1 MTRCVLRYDNQHD
14 PFRSILNTE
23 EQVRQMSFLR
33 AAYAALVG
41 KNRLRRIFADVAPVV
56 ILSLV
61 ALSCAT
67 NPGPS
72 ASNHVAYVTLPQY
85 GSVLLLNINGA
96 HGYVS
101 KGAQTPIVEG
111 TTPTGL
117 ALLPSKKFLY
127 TANSFGDSISLY
139 TVNGDGTLTLNQ
151 NPTPAGSGPHSA
163 VIDPSGS
170 YLLVT
175 NSLSNNISVFQI
187 DSSTGALSQVQG
199 SPFYANASPTEIA
212 FTHSGQFLYVTNPGL
227 GTVTGFSFANGVL
240 TQVPNSPFFSG
251 AGAAALTVDA
261 SDSFLYVVN
270 PSATNPTLPNTTG
283 NIAGFN
289 IGSNGSLTP
298 ITGSPFASVQ
308 GSGPSA
314 ITIDPSD
321 RFVYA
326 VTPQSSA
333 SIWCFSIDPLSGQ
346 LTEVAGSPFNLAG
359 GGLFALFDPAGN
371 FLFIGNQSAHA
382 IEAYT
387 YDIDSGTL
395 TLITGSPFSTTV
407 PPGNMALSE

>member
-1 MTRCVLRYDNQHD
+1 
-14 PFRSILNTE
+14 
-23 EQVRQMSFLR
+23 MSFSR
-33 AAYAALVG
+33 AAHAALVG
-41 KNRLRRIFADVAPVV
+41 KNRLRRIFINVAPVA
-56 ILSLV
+56 ILTLIT
-61 ALSCAT
+61 LSCAT
-67 NPGPS
+67 NPSQS
-72 ASNHVAYVTLPQY
+72 AFNHVAYVTLPQY
-85 GSVLLLNINGA
+85 GSVLTMNINGA
-96 HGYVS
+96 HGFIS
-101 KGAQTPIVEG
+101 LGAQTPIVNG

-127 TANSFGDSISLY
+127 TANSFGDNISLY
-139 TVNGDGTLTLNQ
+139 NVNGDGTLTLSQ
-151 NPTPAGSGPHSA
+151 SATPAGSGPHAA

-187 DSSTGALSQVQG
+187 DSSSGALTEVQG
-199 SPFYANASPTEIA
+199 SPFYANASPSELVFA
-212 FTHSGQFLYVTNPGL
+212 GPFVYVTNPGL

-251 AGAAALTVDA
+251 AGASALVVSGDTY
-261 SDSFLYVVN
+261 LYVVN

-289 IGSNGSLTP
+289 IGSDGSLTT
-298 ITGSPFASVQ
+298 IVGSPFASVA

-314 ITIDPSD
+314 ITVDPFN

-326 VTPQSSA
+326 VTPQASA
-333 SIWCFSIDPLSGQ
+333 SIWCFSIGPLNGQ

-371 FLFIGNQSAHA
+371 FLFIGSQSAHA
-382 IEAYT
+382 IQAYT
-387 YDIDSGTL
+387 YNIDSGTL
-395 TLITGSPFSTTV
+395 TLVTGSPFSTKV
-407 PPGNMALSE
+407 PPGKMALSE

>member
-1 MTRCVLRYDNQHD
+1 LRYDNQHD

-33 AAYAALVG
+33 AAHAALVG
-41 KNRLRRIFADVAPVV
+41 KNRLRRIFVDVAPVV
-56 ILSLV
+56 ILTLI

-67 NPGPS
+67 NPGQS

-85 GSVLLLNINGA
+85 GSVLLLNIDGA
-96 HGYVS
+96 HGYIS

-127 TANSFGDSISLY
+127 TANSFGDNISLY

-163 VIDPSGS
+163 VIDPSGN

-175 NSLSNNISVFQI
+175 NSLSNNVSVFQI
-187 DSSTGALSQVQG
+187 NSSSGALSEVNG
-199 SPFYANASPTEIA
+199 SPFYANASPSEMI
-212 FTHSGQFLYVTNPGL
+212 FTYSGQFVYVTNPGL

-240 TQVPNSPFFSG
+240 TQLPNSPFFSG
-251 AGAAALTVDA
+251 AGASALVDA

-270 PSATNPTLPNTTG
+270 PSASNPTLPNTTG
-283 NIAGFN
+283 NITGFN
-289 IGSNGSLTP
+289 IGSDGSLTT
-298 ITGSPFASVQ
+298 IAGSPFASVE

-314 ITIDPSD
+314 IAVDPFT

-333 SIWCFSIDPLSGQ
+333 SIWCFSIGPLNGQ

-359 GGLFALFDPAGN
+359 GGLFALFDPAGS
-371 FLFIGNQSAHA
+371 FLYLGNQAAHA

-387 YDIDSGTL
+387 YNIDSGAL
-395 TLITGSPFSTTV
+395 TLITGSPFVIPV
-407 PPGNMALSE
+407 PPGKMALSE

>member
-1 MTRCVLRYDNQHD
+1 
-14 PFRSILNTE
+14 
-23 EQVRQMSFLR
+23 MSFLR
-33 AAYAALVG
+33 AAHAALVG
-41 KNRLRRIFADVAPVV
+41 KNRLRRIFVDAAPVV
-56 ILSLV
+56 ILALI
-61 ALSCAT
+61 ALSCAN
-67 NPGPS
+67 NPSRS

-85 GSVLLLNINGA
+85 GSVLLLNIDGA
-96 HGYVS
+96 HGYIS

-117 ALLPSKKFLY
+117 ALLPSRKFLY
-127 TANSFGDSISLY
+127 TANSFGDNISLY

-151 NPTPAGSGPHSA
+151 TPTPAGSAPISA
-163 VIDPSGS
+163 VIDPSGT

-187 DSSTGALSQVQG
+187 DSSNGALSQVNG
-199 SPFYANASPTEIA
+199 SPFYANASPTEMI
-212 FTHSGQFLYVTNPGL
+212 FTHSGQFVYVTNPGL
-227 GTVTGFSFANGVL
+227 GTVTGFSFASGVL
-240 TQVPNSPFFSG
+240 TQVPGSPFSSG

-270 PSATNPTLPNTTG
+270 PSATNPTLPQTTG
-283 NIAGFN
+283 NIAGFS
-289 IGSNGSLTP
+289 ITANGSLTT
-298 ITGSPFASVQ
+298 IAGSPFASVE

-314 ITIDPSD
+314 ITVDPLS

-333 SIWCFSIDPLSGQ
+333 SIWCFNIDPLSGQ

-359 GGLFALFDPAGN
+359 GGLFAQFDPAGN
-371 FLFIGNQSAHA
+371 FLYIGNQSAHA

-387 YDIDSGTL
+387 YNVDSGTL
-395 TLITGSPFSTTV
+395 TLITGSPFTTGV
-407 PPGNMALSE
+407 PPGNIALSE

>member
-1 MTRCVLRYDNQHD
+1 
-14 PFRSILNTE
+14 
-23 EQVRQMSFLR
+23 
-33 AAYAALVG
+33 
-41 KNRLRRIFADVAPVV
+41 
-56 ILSLV
+56 
-61 ALSCAT
+61 
-67 NPGPS
+67 
-72 ASNHVAYVTLPQY
+72 
-85 GSVLLLNINGA
+85 
-96 HGYVS
+96 
-101 KGAQTPIVEG
+101 
-111 TTPTGL
+111 L
-117 ALLPSKKFLY
+117 ALLPSRKFLY
-127 TANSFGDSISLY
+127 TANSFGDNVSLY

-163 VIDPSGS
+163 VIDPSGN

-187 DSSTGALSQVQG
+187 NSSSGALSQVSG
-199 SPFYANASPTEIA
+199 SPFYANASPAEIL
-212 FTHSGQFLYVTNPGL
+212 FTHSGQFVYVTNPGL

-240 TQVPNSPFFSG
+240 TQVPGSPFFSG
-251 AGAAALTVDA
+251 AGAAALTDDA

-270 PSATNPTLPNTTG
+270 PSATNPSLPNTTG

-289 IGSNGSLTP
+289 ITANGSLTT
-298 ITGSPFASVQ
+298 IAGSPFASVA

-314 ITIDPSD
+314 ITIDPFS

-333 SIWCFSIDPLSGQ
+333 SIWCFNIDPLSGQ

-359 GGLFALFDPAGN
+359 GGLFALFDPSGN

-387 YDIDSGTL
+387 YNIDNGTL
-395 TLITGSPFSTTV
+395 TLVTGSPFSTGV
-407 PPGNMALSE
+407 PPGKMALSE